1 MEVLAIV
8 IRQEKEILKIGRERV
23 KLLFTDPCKPGKPNE
38 MNQNT
43 VTDKKNLNKV
53 TRYKI
58 SIKKSVALINTNNY
72 QLKNKMKELNTIRNN
87 K

>member
-8 IRQEKEILKIGRERV
+8 IRQEKEILKIGKERV
-23 KLLFTDPCKPGKPNE
+23 KLLFTDCKPEKHNE

-53 TRYKI
+53 THYKI

-72 QLKNKMKELNTIRNN
+72 HLKNKMKELNTIRNN